1 MAKYIVLHTLKKSP
15 EEVSK
20 ALNEGAPEMARAMA
34 AGETA
39 CKCLKTWSPLAHG
52 RTDYMFCLWEADKPE
67 DVEARLDG
75 STGLLQGKPNSSAA
89 SLIIFMMSYSLAMPP
104 RRSSER

>member
-67 DVEARLDG
+67 DVEATLNAFGFLEYVTLDSMKVDETDWEQVAKAG
-75 STGLLQGKPNSSAA
+75 G
-89 SLIIFMMSYSLAMPP
+89 
-104 RRSSER
+104 